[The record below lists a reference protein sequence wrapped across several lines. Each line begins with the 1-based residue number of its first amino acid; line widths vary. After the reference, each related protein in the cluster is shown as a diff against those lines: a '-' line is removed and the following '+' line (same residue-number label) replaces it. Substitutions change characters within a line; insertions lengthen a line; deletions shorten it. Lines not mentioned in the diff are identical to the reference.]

1 MSALHSLGKPFT
13 DDSTHQLPNL
23 IIRERIQVFVF
34 SLIFTHLYVLGSLE
48 THAFPLRF
56 TKSANT
62 VCICCDFLFSS
73 LS

>member
-34 SLIFTHLYVLGSLE
+34 SLTFTHLYVQDL
-48 THAFPLRF
+48 
-56 TKSANT
+56 
-62 VCICCDFLFSS
+62 
-73 LS
+73 